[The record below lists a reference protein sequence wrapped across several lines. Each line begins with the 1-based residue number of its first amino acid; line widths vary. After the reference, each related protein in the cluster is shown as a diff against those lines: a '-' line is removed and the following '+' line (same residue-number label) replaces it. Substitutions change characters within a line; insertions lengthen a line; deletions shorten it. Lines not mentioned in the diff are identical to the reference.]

1 MKAAAEGMRFQL
13 ARALSTF
20 FWIGYFPVAPGTAA
34 SAVALLLYLLFPVFQ
49 QPSVLAAGVLLATL
63 IGVWSGGIM
72 EDAAGEDPS
81 EVTVDEV
88 AGQWLALLALPSGLM
103 PALLA
108 FVFFRLFDILKP
120 GPVDLVQR
128 LPGGWGIMMD
138 DLLAGLL
145 ANLAVRALLFSATM
159 LQLSLPV

>member
-13 ARALSTF
+13 ARALSTV

-34 SAVALLLYLLFPVFQ
+34 SAVALLLYLLFPLFQ

>member
-1 MKAAAEGMRFQL
+1 MSAASEGLRFQV
-13 ARALSTF
+13 ARALSTV

-34 SAVALLLYLLFPVFQ
+34 SAVALLPYLFFPIFQ
-49 QPSVLAAGVLLATL
+49 QPAVLAAGVLFATV

-88 AGQWLALLALPSGLM
+88 AGQWLALLALPSGLL
-103 PALLA
+103 PVLLA
-108 FVFFRLFDILKP
+108 FIFFRLFDILKP

-138 DLLAGLL
+138 DLLAGLF
-145 ANLAVRALLFSATM
+145 ANLAVRILLFSAAFF
-159 LQLSLPV
+159 QLSLPV